1 MQGINESLEEQVREL
16 NATILERD
24 GRIESLNEKL
34 EAGMFGEKRT
44 GGRESSGPNLE
55 NAELTI
61 SLHQAEK
68 VAELANSRMTEIE
81 DLS

>member
-1 MQGINESLEEQVREL
+1 
-16 NATILERD
+16 
-24 GRIESLNEKL
+24 
-34 EAGMFGEKRT
+34 MFGEKRT